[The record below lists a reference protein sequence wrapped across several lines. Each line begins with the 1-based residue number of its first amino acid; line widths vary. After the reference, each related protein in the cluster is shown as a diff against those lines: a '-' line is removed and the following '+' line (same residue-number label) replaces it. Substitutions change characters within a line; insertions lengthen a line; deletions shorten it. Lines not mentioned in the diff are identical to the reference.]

1 MLRIGTLIQR
11 KYWIRIWTCVV
22 CPLYFTFQVQGESK
36 FSIPRISTNW
46 LSWVNRATFAS
57 NTQYFCKCV
66 RNAGSYAVEYIFFLH
81 NNTGRIRRD
90 KGFWHLGQGQVGK
103 QKKVHGVTWNGSA
116 IYKLEAHQLG
126 SRSLY
131 SSSNFNRLVSV
142 LTFQYFALSFSQVI
156 ENHYYPQEA
165 PLYTVCPRTVG

>member
-1 MLRIGTLIQR
+1 MSCVRYILHSRFKANQNLVFREYLRIDCHESTGR
-11 KYWIRIWTCVV
+11 PSPVIRSIFANVCV
-22 CPLYFTFQVQGESK
+22 T
-36 FSIPRISTNW
+36 
-46 LSWVNRATFAS
+46 RARTPS
-57 NTQYFCKCV
+57 N
-66 RNAGSYAVEYIFFLH
+66 IFFLH